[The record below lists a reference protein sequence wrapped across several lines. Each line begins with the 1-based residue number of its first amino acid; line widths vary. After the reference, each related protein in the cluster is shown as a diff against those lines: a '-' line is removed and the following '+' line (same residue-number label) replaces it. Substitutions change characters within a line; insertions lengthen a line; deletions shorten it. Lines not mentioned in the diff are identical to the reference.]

1 MKDDLPWEEK
11 TSQMGFGLGALIHP
25 SAIDLNKHI
34 QTHHNG
40 NTSAFARTQD
50 VSESQARRWL
60 KRNCV
65 VIDGTVYCEVSKQIK
80 GSE

>member
-1 MKDDLPWEEK
+1 MKVISIFPRNE
-11 TSQMGFGLGALIHP
+11 SMN
-25 SAIDLNKHI
+25 LNEHI

-65 VIDGTVYCEVSKQIK
+65 VIDGTIYCEVSKQIK
-80 GSE
+80 VEDK